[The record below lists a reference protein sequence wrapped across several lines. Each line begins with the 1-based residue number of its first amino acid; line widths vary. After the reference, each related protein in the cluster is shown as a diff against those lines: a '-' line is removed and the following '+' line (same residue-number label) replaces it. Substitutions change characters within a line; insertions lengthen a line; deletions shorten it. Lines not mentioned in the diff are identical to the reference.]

1 MSFPNLAR
9 WGVMALCYD
18 FVITQVV
25 IRQSFD
31 STFIFGLRYK
41 VYSGKAKLQL
51 LNVTNYF
58 IYQSLIS
65 IIVIY
70 NR

>member
-70 NR
+70 KR